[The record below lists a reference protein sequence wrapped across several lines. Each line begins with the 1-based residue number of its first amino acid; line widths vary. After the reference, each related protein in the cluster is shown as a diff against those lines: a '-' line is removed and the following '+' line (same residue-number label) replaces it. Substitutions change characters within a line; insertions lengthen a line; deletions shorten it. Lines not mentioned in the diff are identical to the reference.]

1 MVNRRA
7 MITGTALGGVLS
19 ALAEPAEA
27 EAAGVQQ
34 VADSRATED
43 VARAI
48 QGLRDEVA
56 RQYTFWEIAAVRDQ
70 IRAFVRLNGKFPDYI
85 DVGTDVWQQ
94 VHDWHVRFQQT
105 ATIGRLADGRYS
117 IKLMATV
124 VVMRPDVAPGF
135 IGMPYDNR

>member
-19 ALAEPAEA
+19 TLAEPVAV

-34 VADSRATED
+34 GTDSRATED
-43 VARAI
+43 VAKAI
-48 QGLRDEVA
+48 QALRDEVA

-70 IRAFVRLNGKFPDYI
+70 FRAFVRLNGKFPDYI

-94 VHDWHVRFQQT
+94 VHDWHVRFQQP

-124 VVMRPDVAPGF
+124 VVMRPDVAPAF

>member
-7 MITGTALGGVLS
+7 MITGTAFGGVLS
-19 ALAEPAEA
+19 ALAEPASA

-34 VADSRATED
+34 ATDTRATED
-43 VARAI
+43 VAKAI
-48 QGLRDEVA
+48 QALRDEVA

-70 IRAFVRLNGKFPDYI
+70 IRTFVRLNGKFPDYI

-94 VHDWHVRFQQT
+94 VHDWHVRFQQP

-124 VVMRPDVAPGF
+124 VVMRPDVATGF

>member
-19 ALAEPAEA
+19 ALADPAAA

-34 VADSRATED
+34 AVDSRATED
-43 VARAI
+43 VAKAI
-48 QGLRDEVA
+48 QSLRDEVA

-94 VHDWHVRFQQT
+94 VHDWHVRFQQPT
-105 ATIGRLADGRYS
+105 TIGRLADGRYS

-124 VVMRPDVAPGF
+124 VVMRPDVAPAF

>member
-1 MVNRRA
+1 

-19 ALAEPAEA
+19 ALADPGAA

-34 VADSRATED
+34 AVDSRATED
-43 VARAI
+43 VAKAI
-48 QGLRDEVA
+48 QSLRDEVA

-94 VHDWHVRFQQT
+94 VHDWHVRFQQP

-124 VVMRPDVAPGF
+124 VVMRPDVAPAF